1 MEKKWAVYEYGNY
14 ILAYFS
20 EMWHDIA
27 VEATGARVRPVEVND
42 GYYELWEHYNATYD
56 VLKSE
61 HKKK

>member
-1 MEKKWAVYEYGNY
+1 
-14 ILAYFS
+14 
-20 EMWHDIA
+20 MWHDIA